1 MPLNPGYSTVIAP
14 TLITPR
20 QPDLTRVIACDM
32 PCRTLVIAG
41 KHLAM
46 SLNAPRTRSVEL
58 TRKPAP
64 FAAVH
69 CGPPTHE
76 RKSVRHVDVAS
87 RPPHDRGRRAQ
98 PHAGGCRARQPLG
111 HDRAGEKWSRLLD
124 DHPDA
129 LMGLGQRRRLELAL
143 PGEPFDPVPGGDD
156 PVADEWHGDRA
167 HAGGCR
173 ARQPLGHDRAGEKW
187 SRLLD
192 DHPDALMGLGQRRRL
207 ELALPGE
214 PFDPVP

>member
-32 PCRTLVIAG
+32 PCRTMVIAG
-41 KHLAM
+41 KPLAM
-46 SLNAPRTRSVEL
+46 SLNAPRTLSVEL
-58 TRKPAP
+58 TRIPAP

-167 HAGGCR
+167 HGRLRRQEERLLRHRLPHAVPARAAARPVRAQGCR
-173 ARQPLGHDRAGEKW
+173 
-187 SRLLD
+187 
-192 DHPDALMGLGQRRRL
+192 GLR
-207 ELALPGE
+207 
-214 PFDPVP
+214 PVERP